1 MQEGYVFNDSILN
14 NIILEKDYNKELVD
28 KAIYISNLEEVIESL
43 SLGIKT
49 KIGNEGLNLST
60 GQKQRILIARAV
72 YKNPKFILFD
82 EATSALDSKNEQE
95 ITDKLHSFF
104 KGKTVLIIAHRL
116 STVRNADNLLV
127 LDKGKIIEEGNHNYL
142 INNKKSY
149 YYNLVQNQLNM

>member
-1 MQEGYVFNDSILN
+1 MPSSA
-14 NIILEKDYNKELVD
+14 LEAQVCGACKKV
-28 KAIYISNLEEVIESL
+28 
-43 SLGIKT
+43 
-49 KIGNEGLNLST
+49 
-60 GQKQRILIARAV
+60 Q
-72 YKNPKFILFD
+72 P
-82 EATSALDSKNEQE
+82 LDSKNEQE